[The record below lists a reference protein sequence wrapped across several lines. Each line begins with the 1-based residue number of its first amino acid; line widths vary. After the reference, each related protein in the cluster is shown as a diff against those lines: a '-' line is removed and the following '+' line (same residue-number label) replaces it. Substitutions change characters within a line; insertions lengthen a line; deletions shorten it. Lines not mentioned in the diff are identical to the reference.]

1 MKTNLYR
8 ICCYASNEVPILKN
22 TLLLSKTLVYGNYL
36 NALLFFCLIK
46 YQININKI
54 AFVFVGLCLNF
65 LLYLILKKRFSDN
78 FHIQIIEERKMISSK
93 QNIKYQFVLLFI
105 IFVSIIF
112 LIMGMILGFELR

>member
-1 MKTNLYR
+1 MITNLYR
-8 ICCYASNEVPILKN
+8 ICSYASKEVPILKN
-22 TLLLSKTLVYGNYL
+22 SLILSKTLIYGNYL
-36 NALLFFCLIK
+36 NAVLFFYLIN

-54 AFVFVGLCLNF
+54 AFVFIGLCLNF
-65 LLYLILKKRFSDN
+65 LLFLILKKRFSDN